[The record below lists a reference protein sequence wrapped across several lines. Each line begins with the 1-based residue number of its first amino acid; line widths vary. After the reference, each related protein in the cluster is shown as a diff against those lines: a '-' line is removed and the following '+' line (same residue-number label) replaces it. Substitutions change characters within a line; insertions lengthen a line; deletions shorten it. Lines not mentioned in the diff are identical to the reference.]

1 MIELTGYEP
10 IGDGLYIEYAD
21 GPATRYMHATPAL
34 MLDLAAQHRRR
45 RDAPCGLLERAAEAL
60 QTGEPEVAV
69 EAWRAAYQELVD
81 DIRWLK
87 DHGLRHDTPHTEMV
101 RLQAVEVEGL
111 GVATPI
117 KVQSGLEG
125 FIARQRGT

>member
-1 MIELTGYEP
+1 MIEVTGWEP
-10 IGDGLYIEYAD
+10 IGDGLYIEYTD

-34 MLDLAAQHRRR
+34 MLDLANQHRRR
-45 RDAPCGLLERAAEAL
+45 REAPCGLLEAAAEAL

-69 EAWRAAYQELVD
+69 EAWRKAYQELVD
-81 DIRWLK
+81 DIRFLK
-87 DHGLRHDTPHTEMV
+87 DRGLRHDTPHTTV
-101 RLQAVEVEGL
+101 THLRAQVEGL